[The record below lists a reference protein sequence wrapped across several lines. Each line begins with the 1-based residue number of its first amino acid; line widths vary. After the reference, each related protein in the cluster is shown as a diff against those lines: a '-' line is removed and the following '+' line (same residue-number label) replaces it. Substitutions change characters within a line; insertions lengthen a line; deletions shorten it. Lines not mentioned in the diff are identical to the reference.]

1 MSSILKALRKLEEEK
16 RGGKLETPDLRVDQ
30 GQSAPVGKSFLPVVA
45 GIVCGAAMVGLF
57 FLWPAGPARKRDT
70 LQSASPAAAVPLVAS
85 PQLATVAPPVPATA
99 EVLQDRAVPAKPETP
114 VTDAVSEPA
123 GMPVMRAPNSVTATS
138 SGPRREST
146 GLVAPD
152 TAAPVEPAMTVVQ
165 NSVPGESM
173 ALPESIS
180 LVVTEIFYQ
189 GGANSMAVV
198 NDLPVMVGSHIDSA
212 VVTAIHVD
220 RVLFEINGK
229 VYPVPAAQ

>member
-1 MSSILKALRKLEEEK
+1 MSSIVKALRKLEEEK
-16 RGGKLETPDLRVDQ
+16 RRGKLESPDLRVDQ
-30 GQSAPVGKSFLPVVA
+30 GQSAPVGKSILPVVA
-45 GIVCGAAMVGLF
+45 GIVCGAAIVGLF
-57 FLWPAGPARKRDT
+57 FLWPAGHVRKRDA
-70 LQSASPAAAVPLVAS
+70 LQSDSTASVTPVVT
-85 PQLATVAPPVPATA
+85 PQLATVAPPVPETA
-99 EVLQDRAVPAKPETP
+99 EALQDRSVPAKPETP
-114 VTDAVSEPA
+114 VTDAVSKPA
-123 GMPVMRAPNSVTATS
+123 AMPVMRAPNSVTATS

-173 ALPESIS
+173 ALPESIN

-189 GGANSMAVV
+189 GGVNSMAVV